1 MKQQDNKAEL
11 EQLRK
16 EIEQLKYR
24 QNRGVFS
31 RISDVAKNSVQS
43 PLSTIV
49 SILCGSPVI
58 YKGIVNNDNTLVT
71 LGIGVLTNGV
81 LNNERTPPNNN
92 TNPTL

>member
-1 MKQQDNKAEL
+1 MKQQDSKAEIEL
-11 EQLRK
+11 LKK
-16 EIEQLKYR
+16 EIELLKIK
-24 QNRGVFS
+24 QNKGVLS
-31 RISDVAKNSVQS
+31 RIGDVAKNSVQS

-58 YKGIVNNDNTLVT
+58 YKGIISNDNTLVT

-92 TNPTL
+92 INPTL